1 MINQLYDKTSKI
13 AFSAYGDDFLRYFG
27 EYKKIIRELGTEF
40 YTLTGQHC
48 RLDKLVLVEDD
59 TLQNWEFEFKRL
71 NKDSLKRFWRY
82 NNDKSSQTGKIL
94 DSFVV
99 SFANPD
105 ECDETIEIGR
115 SIIFAP
121 IIKYL
126 QRMGLHKKLN
136 IIEKKVNSNKKISTM
151 DELTLIFVTLSC
163 DDKNKEKVLKR
174 VCKVLKEIDYI
185 NDYRRTVIDSLI
197 AFQIENFVKSA
208 KDKIELNKV
217 VNMQVSVEELI
228 VQAELE
234 ASYDQGFDEGKLEGK
249 LEGKTESMDEIIR
262 NMLSKSVDES
272 IICEYVGCDISYIN
286 ELKNNRIGSK

>member
-40 YTLTGQHC
+40 YTLTGQHG

-249 LEGKTESMDEIIR
+249 TESMDEIIR